1 MHPMN
6 ADSATA
12 PAAPPAPPQA
22 QPYTARCRA
31 VLDAGEHAVIGLSPF
46 NGAFNPHTVQRL
58 IGWGVGRF
66 RRIDVLLPGYEAIH
80 TLVAAG
86 MHPLDAARRLRRA
99 LNGLRNNAVRQL
111 REHGIGDAEARV
123 HTWTRLQ
130 ERNAY
135 FDLRRSLEQRYR
147 SQRWLRQACG
157 RSATAAVRASAVD
170 GAVAPARAMQQAAQY
185 ALAELPFFLDS
196 PTIFAADS
204 SVFVYPR
211 PIALVHDLL
220 ERNEIL
226 PRHRGQGYV
235 SFHRLP

>member
-31 VLDAGEHAVIGLSPF
+31 ALDAGEHAVIGLSPF

-80 TLVAAG
+80 TLAAAG

-147 SQRWLRQACG
+147 SQLWLRQACD
-157 RSATAAVRASAVD
+157 RAATAAVRASAAD
-170 GAVAPARAMQQAAQY
+170 ETVAPARAMQQAAQY

-235 SFHRLP
+235 SFHHLP